1 MPINITAAGAAGT
14 HSFSR
19 VNVNSEDNYVY
30 FRDTNIPASIVNGTS
45 YIYGDGIGTISGIST
60 GTLVYAEIV
69 STSVL
74 KFRDVSNTEINITGS
89 TAGGVSFNTP
99 IVYDNILQIG
109 SSTASNQAVKYYT
122 NGTPLTGLTSG
133 STYFL
138 KNVTATFAGTQS
150 LYALAGNTHTFT
162 TGGQTG
168 RVGPS
173 IAALRAAYTGATS
186 WSGTYLQQGT
196 SLGYQD
202 WTVPISGLYDFTV
215 SGAAGFNGS
224 GTGGVGRGATVKG
237 RVSLTKGEIITIAVG
252 QVGEAP
258 ASGPYGGSG
267 GGTFVVRKAGNE
279 PLFVA
284 GGGTS
289 ETNAVKGRDG
299 VLTQLAD
306 TSTNGTIANAFTPGN
321 GGLSTG
327 GNSAAGGGFNSRG
340 QDSAVGEKGGGSF
353 QDGLTAVDNGA
364 RAGGNGGFGGGGSS
378 DGNNGGQSAGAGGYS
393 GGGGSRTGIA
403 QQSGGGGGSF
413 IIRTATLVGTSTG
426 QYDGLSTFNGASIT
440 NLGTYNSG
448 EGSVTVSLISSFTG
462 GNEVYPTAA
471 DSEAGTNKITI
482 APAGSSYHAFV
493 PINYDSDND
502 LIHSSTEH
510 GLLDGEAITPTFN
523 TVAPLGLTN
532 GTIYYVDV
540 VNNYTYRLQTLT
552 LPSTYSTI
560 NLTTPSGRS
569 TTTSDRISRVVV
581 NTVTD
586 TLTITAHGFLVN
598 QPIRYN
604 NGSGNLAGVNTGS
617 IAPLQHLTTYYV
629 AEVLNANQIK
639 LKVAL
644 DSETTINFTSA
655 GTGTAH
661 SFIFITVNELEDSL
675 YIPNHGLVSGQA
687 VRYSNG
693 GGTTIP
699 GLTNNQTYYI
709 IRVDASIVKL
719 STLANLSTTVNISGV
734 GTGTQSLLI
743 TSLDYT
749 TNTITIPNHEFLA
762 GELVLY
768 DAKGQTVINGLTT
781 ATPYYVILVNSDQIK
796 LATTP
801 ENRVAGT
808 AVDITDTPAGVGVH
822 SLQSLSKTPDGIYT
836 IATVPGGASSTT
848 FTATASGRVPTIV
861 KTFNPRASVDLNL
874 SAFKIPSHGFL
885 TGTEITYLQGPAAT
899 DISGLVDDTH
909 YYVVAINR
917 DFIRLAATP
926 EDAAAGTT
934 LTVTD
939 FGTGVA
945 HQFTTNQING
955 NITGGGSVSVAS
967 GSVLVNGTGTQ
978 FSKILK
984 VGDRFRLFPPN
995 TTVNIDII
1003 STDINSTNNRI
1014 TKNGH
1019 GFATGDTVVFSANG
1033 GVAPSPL
1040 IDQYYYFTRRVDAN
1054 TITLHSSA
1062 ADATSNTNVVDI
1074 TTTGTVGAAGFFS
1087 LTETIPVGPIVR
1099 RITAVGS
1106 DTQISVDRPYASAYN
1121 AVSYSYP
1128 TFIYVRPEG
1137 YSLHR
1142 PFDGGVEM
1150 SAGAGTSNAQI
1161 IRQTRK
1167 YFRYQSGKGL
1177 QTSCG
1182 INFKPSIDI
1191 ESMVQFGDS
1200 PTTVEVKTRRPH
1212 GLISGLTIR
1221 VSEATDSFGD
1231 PSTVYNGDFQV
1242 TVVDLTTFRV
1252 PANGAIVENRAY
1264 GFPQFYVVSWQ
1275 NGAVRT
1281 GMFDFQNGMFFEF
1294 DGQKL
1299 YAVRRSSTQQL
1310 AGTVACLQGNEVVFG
1325 TNTSFEAQLEV
1336 GDFVVMRGQS
1346 YRIVEI
1352 ASDTRMSV
1360 RPEYKGSSGT
1370 EKEFNPATVVNT
1382 TTDNFN
1388 IIGHGFSNLLP
1399 VVYNSIDGEPI
1410 GGLINGRTY
1419 YIDLSA
1425 AGVDANNNF
1434 KLLASP
1440 DAESNVNLSSV
1451 GTTTVHSFV
1460 PAKSGIIVTKTVDTR
1475 VPQED
1480 WSIDPCDGTGVTGYN
1495 LDLSRIQMAYID
1507 YSWYGAG
1514 KIRFGF
1520 KTTDGQVQYVHEFV
1534 HNNNLF
1540 ESYLRSG
1547 NLPARYEVNTYENPT
1562 YIPFLFHWGT
1572 SVMMDGRFDDD
1583 NSYLFTQS
1591 GQALTING
1599 TTAKSYSAAGVS
1611 ATTNLVTIPSHGFTT
1626 GDIVQYEGIATNGL
1640 RGSNLQNTPLLRS
1653 SVPILN
1659 AALSGNTVTINTTV
1673 AHGFTTAQSVLIENI
1688 DATFNGIYTIASV
1701 SSTSF
1706 TYAKTATDVSV
1717 FTPTGATASNMGFYN
1732 KEANLTNAGTYVVY
1746 APTPSTLGLFPRT
1759 TGIDSVSGIS
1769 VATSEQATTTVTI
1782 TTATKHGLVTG
1793 DVVRITGLTRVPNY
1807 VGAITRTSDTAFT
1820 YTAVTA
1826 TVASGADTAGRV
1838 YELLDF
1844 TAAGN
1849 TQYTYFLYPNG
1860 SLNNTSGPNY
1870 QPLISL
1876 RLSPSVSSG
1885 LTGKL
1890 GDRDVINRMQLRLK
1904 EIGISTTQLL
1914 DVKVLLNP
1922 RLNNLNFQGVDS
1934 PSLTQIVEHT
1944 SADTVSGGVQVY
1956 NFRAAGGAGGAESTT
1971 SVDVSSLFELS
1982 NSILGGDSIFP
1993 DGPDI
1998 LTIAVSRLTGTATLA
2013 SAKLSW
2019 SEAQA

>member
-1 MPINITAAGAAGT
+1 
-14 HSFSR
+14 
-19 VNVNSEDNYVY
+19 
-30 FRDTNIPASIVNGTS
+30 
-45 YIYGDGIGTISGIST
+45 
-60 GTLVYAEIV
+60 
-69 STSVL
+69 
-74 KFRDVSNTEINITGS
+74 
-89 TAGGVSFNTP
+89 
-99 IVYDNILQIG
+99 
-109 SSTASNQAVKYYT
+109 
-122 NGTPLTGLTSG
+122 
-133 STYFL
+133 
-138 KNVTATFAGTQS
+138 
-150 LYALAGNTHTFT
+150 
-162 TGGQTG
+162 
-168 RVGPS
+168 
-173 IAALRAAYTGATS
+173 
-186 WSGTYLQQGT
+186 
-196 SLGYQD
+196 
-202 WTVPISGLYDFTV
+202 
-215 SGAAGFNGS
+215 
-224 GTGGVGRGATVKG
+224 
-237 RVSLTKGEIITIAVG
+237 VSL
-252 QVGEAP
+252 
-258 ASGPYGGSG
+258 
-267 GGTFVVRKAGNE
+267 
-279 PLFVA
+279 
-284 GGGTS
+284 
-289 ETNAVKGRDG
+289 D
-299 VLTQLAD
+299 
-306 TSTNGTIANAFTPGN
+306 
-321 GGLSTG
+321 
-327 GNSAAGGGFNSRG
+327 
-340 QDSAVGEKGGGSF
+340 
-353 QDGLTAVDNGA
+353 
-364 RAGGNGGFGGGGSS
+364 
-378 DGNNGGQSAGAGGYS
+378 
-393 GGGGSRTGIA
+393 
-403 QQSGGGGGSF
+403 
-413 IIRTATLVGTSTG
+413 
-426 QYDGLSTFNGASIT
+426 
-440 NLGTYNSG
+440 
-448 EGSVTVSLISSFTG
+448 
-462 GNEVYPTAA
+462 
-471 DSEAGTNKITI
+471 
-482 APAGSSYHAFV
+482 
-493 PINYDSDND
+493 
-502 LIHSSTEH
+502 STE
-510 GLLDGEAITPTFN
+510 N
-523 TVAPLGLTN
+523 
-532 GTIYYVDV
+532 
-540 VNNYTYRLQTLT
+540 
-552 LPSTYSTI
+552 
-560 NLTTPSGRS
+560 
-569 TTTSDRISRVVV
+569 
-581 NTVTD
+581 
-586 TLTITAHGFLVN
+586 
-598 QPIRYN
+598 
-604 NGSGNLAGVNTGS
+604 
-617 IAPLQHLTTYYV
+617 
-629 AEVLNANQIK
+629 
-639 LKVAL
+639 
-644 DSETTINFTSA
+644 INFTSA

-661 SFIFITVNELEDSL
+661 SFIFITVNELENSL
-675 YIPNHGLVSGQA
+675 YIPNHSLVSGQA

-693 GGTTIP
+693 GGGNTTIP
-699 GLTNNQTYYI
+699 GLTNNATYYI
-709 IRVDASIVKL
+709 IRVDASIVRL
-719 STLANLSTTVNISGV
+719 STLANLSNVVDITGV
-734 GTGTQSLLI
+734 GSGTHSLLI
-743 TSLDYT
+743 TSLDYS
-749 TNTITIPNHEFLA
+749 TNTITIPNHEFLQK
-762 GELVLY
+762 ELVLY

-781 ATPYYVILVNSDQIK
+781 ATPYYVIFINGDQIK

-801 ENRVAGT
+801 ENADAGT
-808 AVDITDTPAGVGVH
+808 AVDITDTPVGVGVH

-836 IATVPGGASSTT
+836 IATVPTPET
-848 FTATASGRVPTIV
+848 FTAVASGRVPTIT
-861 KTFNPRASVDLNL
+861 KTFNPRSSMDLNL

-885 TGTEITYLQGPAAT
+885 TGTEVTYLQGPAAT
-899 DISGLVDDTH
+899 DIAGLVDDTH

-917 DFIRLAATP
+917 DYIRLAETP
-926 EDAAAGTT
+926 EDAASGTT

-945 HQFTTNQING
+945 HAFTTNQING
-955 NITGGGSVSVAS
+955 NITGGGSVSVTS

-995 TTVNIDII
+995 TTININFI
-1003 STDINSTNNRI
+1003 STDINTTNNRI
-1014 TKNGH
+1014 SKVAH
-1019 GFATGDTVVFSANG
+1019 GFTTGDTVVFSTNG

-1040 IDQYYYFTRRVDAN
+1040 IDQYYYFARRIDAD

-1062 ADATSNTNVVDI
+1062 ADATSNTNAVDI
-1074 TTTGTVGAAGFFS
+1074 TTTGSVGSAGFFS

-1128 TFIYVRPEG
+1128 TFVYVRPEG

-1150 SAGAGTSNAQI
+1150 SAGAQTSLAQI

-1191 ESMVQFGDS
+1191 ESMTQFS
-1200 PTTVEVKTRRPH
+1200 STTIEVKTRRPH
-1212 GLISGLTIR
+1212 GLISGLSID

-1231 PSTVYNGDFQV
+1231 PSTVYNGEFQV

-1294 DGQKL
+1294 DGQKI
-1299 YAVRRSSTQQL
+1299 YAVRRSSTQQI
-1310 AGTVACLQGNEVVFG
+1310 AGTVACLQGSELVFG
-1325 TNTSFEAQLEV
+1325 TNTSFEAQLDV
-1336 GDFVVMRGQS
+1336 GDYVVMRGQS

-1352 ASDTRMSV
+1352 GSDTRMSV

-1382 TTDNFN
+1382 TTDVFA
-1388 IIGHGFSNLLP
+1388 IIGHGFSDLLP

-1419 YIDLSA
+1419 YIDLI
-1425 AGVDANNNF
+1425 DNNSF
-1434 KLLASP
+1434 KLKASP
-1440 DAESNVNLSSV
+1440 DAEGNVNLSSV

-1475 VPQED
+1475 IPQED

-1547 NLPARYEVNTYENPT
+1547 NLPARYEVTTYDNPT

-1599 TTAKSYSAAGVS
+1599 TTAKSYSAAAVS
-1611 ATTNLVTIPSHGFTT
+1611 ATTNLITIPSHGFTT

-1653 SVPILN
+1653 SVSILN
-1659 AALSGNTVTINTTV
+1659 AALSGNVVTINTT
-1673 AHGFTTAQSVLIENI
+1673 ANHGFTTAQSVLIENI
-1688 DATFNGIYTIASV
+1688 DATFNGIYTIASA
-1701 SSTSF
+1701 SGSTF
-1706 TYAKTATDVSV
+1706 TYAKTATDVTL

-1732 KEANLTNAGTYVVY
+1732 KEANLTNAGTYIVY
-1746 APTPSTLGLFPRT
+1746 APTTGTLGLFPRI
-1759 TGIDSVSGIS
+1759 TGVDSVSGIS
-1769 VATSEQATTTVTI
+1769 VATSEQTTTTVTI

-1793 DVVRITGLTRVPNY
+1793 DIVRLTGLTRVPNY
-1807 VGAITRTSDTAFT
+1807 VGSITRTSDTAFT
-1820 YTAVTA
+1820 YTAA
-1826 TVASGADTAGRV
+1826 TGSAVSGADTAGRV

-1922 RLNNLNFQGVDS
+1922 RLNNLNFQGVDA

-1982 NSILGGDSIFP
+1982 NSILGGDSIYP

-1998 LTIAVSRLTGTATLA
+1998 LTIAVSRLTGSSTLA

>member
-14 HSFSR
+14 HSLTR
-19 VNVNSEDNYVY
+19 VNVNSEENYIY
-30 FRDTNIPASIVNGTS
+30 FRDANIPAAFVDGTS
-45 YIYGDGIGTISGIST
+45 FIYADGVGSITGVGTGS
-60 GTLVYAEIV
+60 LVYIDLV
-69 STSVL
+69 TNSVL
-74 KFRDVSNTEINITGS
+74 KLLNASNAEINITGS

-99 IVYDNILQIG
+99 IVYNNILQIG
-109 SSTASNQAVKYYT
+109 SSTSTNQAVKYYT
-122 NGTPLTGLTSG
+122 AGTPLTGLTSG

-138 KNVTATFAGTQS
+138 KNVEATFAGTQA
-150 LYALAGNTHTFT
+150 LYTLASNTHTFT

-173 IAALRAAYTGATS
+173 ISALRAAYTGATS
-186 WSGTYLQQGT
+186 WSGTYLQQGAH
-196 SLGYQD
+196 LGYQD
-202 WTVPISGLYDFTV
+202 WTVPISGIYQFTV
-215 SGAAGFNGS
+215 SGASGFNGS
-224 GTGGVGRGATVKG
+224 GSGGVGRGATVRG
-237 RVSLTKGEIITIAVG
+237 RVSLTRGEVITIAVG

-258 ASGPYGGSG
+258 ASGGVWGGSG
-267 GGTFVVRKAGNE
+267 GGTFVVRKTGNE

-284 GGGTS
+284 GGGTA
-289 ETNAVKGRDG
+289 EPNNGAGRDG
-299 VLTQLAD
+299 VLTQLGG
-306 TSTNGTIANAFTPGN
+306 TSTNGTIANAFVAGN
-321 GGLSTG
+321 GGRASG
-327 GNSAAGGGFNSRG
+327 GGSAAGGGFNSRG
-340 QDSAVGEKGGGSF
+340 EDSAVGERGGGSF
-353 QDGLTAVDNGA
+353 LDGLTSVDNGV
-364 RAGGNGGFGGGGSS
+364 RIGGNGGFGGGGSS
-378 DGNNGGQSAGAGGYS
+378 EGNTIGQAAGAGGYS
-393 GGGGSRTGIA
+393 GGGGARTGIS

-413 IIRTATLVGTSTG
+413 ITPTATNVATSTG
-426 QYDGLSTFNGASIT
+426 LWEGISTFNGAAIT
-440 NLGTYNSG
+440 NLNAYNTG
-448 EGSVTVSLISSFTG
+448 EGSVVVSLVSSFTT

-471 DSEAGTNKITI
+471 DSEAGTNKISI
-482 APAGSSYHAFV
+482 EPAGTSYHAFV

-502 LIHSSTEH
+502 LIHSSVAH
-510 GLLDGEAITPTFN
+510 GLTQGEAITPTFN
-523 TVAPLGLTN
+523 TGAPLGLSN

-540 VNNYTYRLQTLT
+540 VNNFTYRLQTLT

-569 TTTSDRISRVVV
+569 VTTSDRISRVVV
-581 NTVTD
+581 NTTTD
-586 TLTITAHGFLVN
+586 TLTITAHGFLVD
-598 QPIRYN
+598 QPIRYD
-604 NGSGNLAGVNTGS
+604 NGSGNPAGVNTGS

-629 AEVLNANQIK
+629 SEVVNANQIK

-644 DSETTINFTSA
+644 APGTPNIDFTSA

-687 VRYSNG
+687 VRYNNG

-699 GLTNNQTYYI
+699 GLTNNATYYV

-719 STLANLSTTVNISGV
+719 SALPNLSTTVNISGV
-734 GTGTQSLLI
+734 GTGTQSLVI

-749 TNTITIPNHEFLA
+749 TNTITIPNHEFLQK
-762 GELVLY
+762 ELVLY
-768 DAKGQTVINGLTT
+768 DAKGQTVISGLTT
-781 ATPYYVILVNSDQIK
+781 ATPYYVIFVNGDQIR

-801 ENRVAGT
+801 ENADAGV

-836 IATVPGGASSTT
+836 ISTVPTPET
-848 FTATASGRVPTIV
+848 FTAIASGRVPTIT
-861 KTFNPRASVDLNL
+861 KTFNPRASMDLNL

-899 DISGLVDDTH
+899 DIGGLVDDTH

-917 DFIRLAATP
+917 DFIRLATTP
-926 EDAAAGTT
+926 ENAAAGIT

-945 HQFTTNQING
+945 HAFTTNQING

-995 TTVNIDII
+995 TTINIDIVPG
-1003 STDINSTNNRI
+1003 DINTTNNRI

-1019 GFATGDTVVFSANG
+1019 GFNTGDTVVFSANG

-1040 IDQYYYFTRRVDAN
+1040 IDQYYYFTRRIDAN

-1062 ADATSNTNVVDI
+1062 ADANSNSNAVDL

-1128 TFIYVRPEG
+1128 TFVYVRPEG

-1191 ESMVQFGDS
+1191 ESMTQFS
-1200 PTTVEVKTRRPH
+1200 STTIEVKTRRPH

-1252 PANGAIVENRAY
+1252 PANGAIVEDRAY
-1264 GFPQFYVVSWQ
+1264 GFPQFFVVSWQ

-1294 DGQKL
+1294 DGQKI

-1336 GDFVVMRGQS
+1336 GDFIVMRGQS

-1382 TTDNFN
+1382 TTDVFA

-1419 YIDLSA
+1419 YVSLID
-1425 AGVDANNNF
+1425 NNSF
-1434 KLLASP
+1434 KLKASP
-1440 DAESNVNLSSV
+1440 DAEGFVNLSSV

-1475 VPQED
+1475 IPQED

-1495 LDLSRIQMAYID
+1495 LDLSKIQMAYID

-1540 ESYLRSG
+1540 ESYFRSG
-1547 NLPARYEVNTYENPT
+1547 NLPARYEVTTYENPT

-1599 TTAKSYSAAGVS
+1599 TTAKSYSAAAVS
-1611 ATTNLVTIPSHGFTT
+1611 ATTNLITIPSHGFAT

-1653 SVPILN
+1653 SVSIAN
-1659 AALSGNTVTINTTV
+1659 AALTSNVVTINTTT
-1673 AHGFTTAQSVLIENI
+1673 AHGFTVAQSVLIENI
-1688 DATFNGIYTIASV
+1688 DSTFNGIYTIASV
-1701 SSTSF
+1701 GSTSF
-1706 TYAKTATDVSV
+1706 TYAKTATDVTL

-1732 KEANLTNAGTYVVY
+1732 REANLTNAGTYIIY
-1746 APTPSTLGLFPRT
+1746 APTANTVGLFPRT

-1807 VGAITRTSDTAFT
+1807 VGPVTRTSDTAFT
-1820 YTAVTA
+1820 YPAATGSVT
-1826 TVASGADTAGRV
+1826 SGADTAGRV

-1844 TAAGN
+1844 TAPGN

-1956 NFRAAGGAGGAESTT
+1956 NFRAAGGAGGAEATT

-1998 LTIAVSRLTGTATLA
+1998 LTIAVSRLTGNSTLA

-2019 SEAQA
+2019 AEAQA